1 MGMQPCG
8 HQTEELQLNL
18 QGPLDD
24 ELELDDDEAELDA
37 ACCLVFL
44 AARAREPLFAMSISP
59 DEIR

>member
-24 ELELDDDEAELDA
+24 ELELDDKVELDA

-44 AARAREPLFAMSISP
+44 AARAREPLFAISISP